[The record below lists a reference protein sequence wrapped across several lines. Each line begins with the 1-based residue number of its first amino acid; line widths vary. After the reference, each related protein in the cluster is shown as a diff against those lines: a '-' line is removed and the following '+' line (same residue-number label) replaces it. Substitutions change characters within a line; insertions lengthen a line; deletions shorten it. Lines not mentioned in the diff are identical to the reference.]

1 MEKNQQRSW
10 LMYVEGSDFIASNR
24 ELTYDNIFDPWEMA
38 GAFRP
43 LSYFEAVYDRDEVA
57 LFWSAV
63 AGGAATGMFIGTS
76 LGAGTS
82 TAFGGYGAYS
92 MMMRY
97 HPITIGAIYAPY
109 YSTKKQFQ
117 IGQELDERYPGSG
130 ASSSVSM
137 KYSRSNPGSGGSMP
151 VVMSQNTD
159 DPSGGLRDGLRQ
171 MFGLD

>member
-1 MEKNQQRSW
+1 MVESQLRNQFQ
-10 LMYVEGSDFIASNR
+10 YVEGSDIIASNR
-24 ELTYDNIFDPWEMA
+24 QLTYDNIFDPWEMA

-63 AGGAATGMFIGTS
+63 AGGAATGMFIGTA

-82 TAFGGYGAYS
+82 AAFGGYGAYS
-92 MMMRY
+92 MMVRY
-97 HPITIGAIYAPY
+97 HPLTLAAVYAPY

-117 IGQELDERYPGSG
+117 IGQKLDERYPGSG
-130 ASSSVSM
+130 ASASVSM

-151 VVMSQNTD
+151 VVMSQNTG
-159 DPSGGLRDGLRQ
+159 DPSGGLRGGLRQ